1 MKYRYFAYNLIT
13 GECFACTRRRSL
25 KGLRGAGWV
34 FSPKHWQVRAL
45 RGIYK
50 GEETTFIY

>member
-25 KGLRGAGWV
+25 KGLCGAGWV

-45 RGIYK
+45 RGMYK